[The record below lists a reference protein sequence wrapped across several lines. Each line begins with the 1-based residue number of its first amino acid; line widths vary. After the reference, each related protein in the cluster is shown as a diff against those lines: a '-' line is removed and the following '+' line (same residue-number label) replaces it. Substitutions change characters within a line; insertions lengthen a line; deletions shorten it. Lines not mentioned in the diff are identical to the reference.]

1 MSVTHA
7 SGFQAAGVEAGIKP
21 EGRDLAVVIAR
32 NPATAGGVF
41 TRNAAAAPPVHLSR
55 RHLAG
60 GGPIRA
66 VVINSGCANAATA
79 DTGMRNAEAM
89 AALVAG
95 DLGVEPVQVLV
106 CSTGTI
112 GPQLPM
118 DRVAVGISKAV
129 TAALDE
135 ASSAW
140 EAADAIR
147 TTDSVT
153 KEATVDGSG
162 WRVGGMAKGAGM
174 IRPDMA
180 TMLGVLT
187 TDAIVDASTA
197 QRVIADAVDAT
208 FNALNIDGCE
218 STNDSVI
225 LLASGDSGVAP
236 DEADLRDAVTSVCR
250 DLALQMA
257 RDAEGASRVVT
268 IDVDGAESDL
278 AAREHGKRVADS
290 ALVRPEP
297 GRAQIEAPLTVRSRG
312 QQPPANPRA
321 SLEQHG
327 VDGTFVECRSDGEA
341 GDAGADDH
349 DIGGGRTHD
358 VESRSAAP
366 QSVFDRH
373 RTVGVGGAPGDTV
386 VT

>member
-21 EGRDLAVVIAR
+21 QGRDLAVVIAR

-135 ASSAW
+135 ASSGW

-153 KEATVDGSG
+153 KEATVDRSG

-236 DEADLRDAVTSVCR
+236 DETDLRDAVMSVCR

-268 IDVDGAESDL
+268 IDVDGADSDL
-278 AAREHGKRVADS
+278 AAREHGKRIADS
-290 ALVRPEP
+290 ALVRSSFYGGDVNW
-297 GRAQIEAPLTVRSRG
+297 GRVLGALGTDR
-312 QQPPANPRA
+312 
-321 SLEQHG
+321 SLEVSAVAIGYQ
-327 VDGTFVECRSDGEA
+327 GTTVFEA
-341 GDAGADDH
+341 GSPTNYDEAVLLEACADG
-349 DIGGGRTHD
+349 DIALR
-358 VESRSAAP
+358 V
-366 QSVFDRH
+366 
-373 RTVGVGGAPGDTV
+373 TVGSGPGSAQVITTDLTPQYV
-386 VT
+386 VFNGERS

>member
-290 ALVRPEP
+290 ALVRSSFYGGDVNW
-297 GRAQIEAPLTVRSRG
+297 GRVLGALGTDR
-312 QQPPANPRA
+312 
-321 SLEQHG
+321 SLEVGAVAIGYQ
-327 VDGTFVECRSDGEA
+327 GTTVFEA
-341 GDAGADDH
+341 GSPTDYDEAGLLEACADG
-349 DIGGGRTHD
+349 DI
-358 VESRSAAP
+358 AL
-366 QSVFDRH
+366 SV
-373 RTVGVGGAPGDTV
+373 TVGSGPGSAQVITTDLTPQYV
-386 VT
+386 VFNGERS